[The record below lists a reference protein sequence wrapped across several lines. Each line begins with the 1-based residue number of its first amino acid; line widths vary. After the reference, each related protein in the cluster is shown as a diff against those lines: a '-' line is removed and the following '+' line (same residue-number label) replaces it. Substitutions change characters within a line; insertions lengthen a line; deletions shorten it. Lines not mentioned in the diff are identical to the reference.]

1 MVSKDKAIHTV
12 IETYTKLA
20 DYTRP
25 LPLSM
30 PNAIQCTN
38 SSLDTTGFIKG
49 RYIVMPHVFAR
60 GYGLVSWK
68 AIVGGLENP
77 AGGG

>member
-1 MVSKDKAIHTV
+1 MKQSLRRIQ
-12 IETYTKLA
+12 LA

-25 LPLSM
+25 NPAALSM
-30 PNAIQCTN
+30 PNAIEYAN
-38 SSLDTTGFIKG
+38 SILDTRGFIKG
-49 RYIVMPHVFAR
+49 KYIVLPHVLDR

-68 AIVGGLENP
+68 AIVGGLANP

>member
-1 MVSKDKAIHTV
+1 MVSKDKAIHKV
-12 IETYTKLA
+12 IETYTQLA

-25 LPLSM
+25 NPAALSM
-30 PNAIQCTN
+30 PNAIQYAN

-60 GYGLVSWK
+60 GYGLVS
-68 AIVGGLENP
+68 IVGGLENP